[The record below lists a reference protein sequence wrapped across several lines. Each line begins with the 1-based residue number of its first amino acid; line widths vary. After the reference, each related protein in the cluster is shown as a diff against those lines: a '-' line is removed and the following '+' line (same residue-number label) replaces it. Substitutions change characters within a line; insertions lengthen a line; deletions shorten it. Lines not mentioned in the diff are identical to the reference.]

1 MSVRKSSEQKIP
13 LNSINHYTKLL
24 ENTINNY
31 QFYPINTYDDIK
43 ERLTYIRE
51 IRARHNYHNG
61 QRKLLLSEVE
71 FLTMYSKKAKY
82 FIYAGSA
89 PGWKNFYLSL
99 LFPNLTFILVD
110 PNPFEILIYDNVS
123 HIKRKETEYFKYL
136 DNKKPESWVNEIQS
150 SANTKI
156 FIINDYYTN
165 NTSENLKELKS
176 ILFNSDIRT
185 NNDENDFPSNL
196 DIVWNSAQQ
205 LNWISILKPVAYML
219 KFRVP
224 YEMKEKIFPEKYQID
239 DFKYSKEKVGI
250 DFIDIYNKLDNNF
263 LYLDGTIYM
272 QAFAGLKSTET
283 RLISLYK
290 EPIKFKTY
298 DSVEY
303 EQKCFYFNMV
313 HRAYAYCY
321 NPNSNKKIGFDHC
334 QDCARENNIWD
345 TYALSVNTSE
355 RVIDYVRAL
364 SSYSRRNFFKSN
376 SPEFPIHGFMFDVDR
391 HWYNERLKF
400 SIPLKLNLQI
410 PNRFEI
416 QNNNANLIT
425 LDIALNESS
434 KLLNPNDKQL
444 YINAVHKIPHEI
456 NEPCIYYKQL
466 KNDMKPIYGGKIFR
480 SCINVKAAGA
490 TMNILISLLTKS
502 HQYVIIDLNENSE
515 FINSSALDFI
525 AKYLGVIIL
534 DINNSNGHS
543 LSNNNKPGYYLIKN
557 NLQSICSNKNIMENG
572 MLFHMHKN
580 NNKDIC
586 NLSAE
591 AYASAFIVMHETN
604 FKSYLIPILSYLD
617 GWCLEK
623 VDFENEVLKKSKSY
637 GYDISKM
644 FRKDGTFTYFDAD
657 PLVIPYGVYLKA
669 NYRILVSKSTKM
681 KEYDLNAINNK
692 GFYQNTISRIFQV
705 YKNKYVDEKYGFD
718 NCFDCSA
725 MSAIL
730 DMFMTK
736 INVPPRDRGEFC
748 IKFLKKIFGRS
759 LYIENHGY
767 LYNYDESCIIN
778 AFTNELVTR
787 KLMRNNKTKI

>member
-1 MSVRKSSEQKIP
+1 MSVRKSSEQKIAV
-13 LNSINHYTKLL
+13 NDIKHYAELL
-24 ENTINNY
+24 ENVINNY

-43 ERLTYIRE
+43 EKLPYIRE

-99 LFPNLTFILVD
+99 LFPNLIFILID
-110 PNPFEILIYDNVS
+110 PNPFEILIYENVS
-123 HIKRKETEYFKYL
+123 HMKKDNDYFKYL
-136 DNKKPESWVNEIQS
+136 DAKKPESWISDIQS
-150 SANTKI
+150 SIDTKI

-196 DIVWNSAQQ
+196 EIVWNSAQQ
-205 LNWISILKPVAYML
+205 LNWISILKPIAYML

-224 YEMKEKIFPEKYQID
+224 YYMKDKIFPEKYQID
-239 DFKYSKEKVGI
+239 DFKYSKEKLGI
-250 DFIDIYNKLDNNF
+250 DFIDIYNKLDDKF
-263 LYLDGTIYM
+263 LYLDGTVYM

-298 DSVEY
+298 NSVEY
-303 EQKCFYFNMV
+303 EQKCFYFNMI

-345 TYALSVNTSE
+345 TYALSVNNSE

-391 HWYNERLKF
+391 QWYNERLKF

-410 PNRFEI
+410 PNRVEI
-416 QNNNANLIT
+416 QNNYTNLIT
-425 LDIALNESS
+425 LDIVLNESS
-434 KLLNPNDKQL
+434 KLLNNNNKQL
-444 YINAVHKIPHEI
+444 YIDIVNKIPHEI
-456 NEPCIYYKQL
+456 NEPCIYFKQL
-466 KNDMKPIYGGKIFR
+466 KNEIMPIYGAKFFR
-480 SCINVKAAGA
+480 SCINVKAAGV
-490 TMNILISLLTKS
+490 TMNILQCLLIKS
-502 HQYVIIDLNENSE
+502 HQYVILDLNGRTEY
-515 FINSSALDFI
+515 INSSSLDII
-525 AKYLGVIIL
+525 AKALEVKIL
-534 DINNSNGHS
+534 YINVNNGYD
-543 LSNNNKPGYYLIKN
+543 LSSVNKPGYYTIKN
-557 NLQSICSNKNIMENG
+557 NLQSICKNKHIMDNG
-572 MLFHMHKN
+572 LLFHMHKTID
-580 NNKDIC
+580 KEIC
-586 NLSAE
+586 NFSAE
-591 AYASAFIVMHETN
+591 IYATNFIVIHETN
-604 FKSYLIPILSYLD
+604 FKSYLVPMLSYLD

-623 VDFENEVLKKSKSY
+623 VDFNSEILKKSKSY

-644 FRKDGTFTYFDAD
+644 FRKDGTFTYFDD
-657 PLVIPYGVYLKA
+657 DLLVIPYGVYVTA

-681 KEYDLNAINNK
+681 KEYDISKINSK
-692 GFYQNTISRIFQV
+692 GFYQNTFSRTFQV
-705 YKNKYVDEKYGFD
+705 YKNKYVDNKYGFD
-718 NCFDCSA
+718 NCFDCSIT
-725 MSAIL
+725 SAIL
-730 DMFMTK
+730 DMFMVK
-736 INVPPRDRGEFC
+736 INISSQDKREFC

-759 LYIENHGY
+759 LYNENHGY

-778 AFTNELVTR
+778 AFVNELITR